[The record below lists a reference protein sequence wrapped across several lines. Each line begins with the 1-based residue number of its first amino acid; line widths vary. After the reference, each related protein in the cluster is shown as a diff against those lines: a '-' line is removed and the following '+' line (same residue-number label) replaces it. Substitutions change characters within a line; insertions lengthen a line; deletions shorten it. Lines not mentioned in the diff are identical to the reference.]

1 MSENLS
7 KLTFLY
13 LFKSSKM
20 IFVTVII
27 LVELQKC
34 TVNYSVNDMG
44 EISFS
49 GGYL

>member
-1 MSENLS
+1 
-7 KLTFLY
+7 
-13 LFKSSKM
+13 M
-20 IFVTVII
+20 IFMTVII

>member
-1 MSENLS
+1 
-7 KLTFLY
+7 
-13 LFKSSKM
+13 M
-20 IFVTVII
+20 IFMTVII

-34 TVNYSVNDMG
+34 TVTVNYSVNDMG

>member
-1 MSENLS
+1 MFENLS
-7 KLTFLY
+7 KLTFSY
-13 LFKSSKM
+13 LFKSKM

-27 LVELQKC
+27 LVELQKF

>member
-1 MSENLS
+1 MFENLS
-7 KLTFLY
+7 KLTCSY
-13 LFKSSKM
+13 LFQSKM

-34 TVNYSVNDMG
+34 TVHYSVNDMG